1 LLSASN
7 GFTGRR
13 NNTKVSP
20 IELLLLGTLRYLGRG
35 WTFDDIEE
43 ATKVSRDVHRCFF
56 HAFTTFGA
64 KFLYTRYVCMPQS
77 TADLRNC
84 ESEYAVAGF
93 PGCIGSTDATHIPL
107 DKVTASFRQ
116 AHLGYKMGSDATT
129 RTYNLTV
136 NHRRQIL
143 HTTTGHPGRWNNKTL
158 VRFDSFMA
166 DLRDGAFDEMME
178 FTLKR
183 KKMVDTAC
191 LNLEHCDCEMEDD
204 VENVTIKGA
213 YVIVDNGYLTW
224 PTTMPPMKDTC
235 NRSELRFS
243 QWLEALRKDVECTF
257 GILKGRWRILKTG
270 IRVYNTEASDN
281 IWMTCCALH
290 NLLLDVDGLSH
301 KWEEGVP
308 SSYETDAGQFLDE
321 DVPVAIRRL
330 IDPTGIES
338 HRLHSFD
345 SLRFGFRNCD
355 NDDEDEI
362 QNGNP
367 NDINHLRQS
376 QLPLVR
382 SGTSVKAIEFHQF
395 RAMLIDNFNVA
406 VHENKLKWPKRFAK
420 MTRPVPIIAG

>member
-1 LLSASN
+1 
-7 GFTGRR
+7 
-13 NNTKVSP
+13 
-20 IELLLLGTLRYLGRG
+20 
-35 WTFDDIEE
+35 
-43 ATKVSRDVHRCFF
+43 
-56 HAFTTFGA
+56 
-64 KFLYTRYVCMPQS
+64 
-77 TADLRNC
+77 
-84 ESEYAVAGF
+84 
-93 PGCIGSTDATHIPL
+93 
-107 DKVTASFRQ
+107 
-116 AHLGYKMGSDATT
+116 
-129 RTYNLTV
+129 
-136 NHRRQIL
+136 
-143 HTTTGHPGRWNNKTL
+143 
-158 VRFDSFMA
+158 
-166 DLRDGAFDEMME
+166 
-178 FTLKR
+178 
-183 KKMVDTAC
+183 
-191 LNLEHCDCEMEDD
+191 MEDD